1 MERKKK
7 FKKVTKKK
15 VVSYDKVAEDKN
27 VNQDYSSSKASYWKI
42 FFVVI
47 ILLVFFSSSVLV
59 FFANNDRDEIIF
71 NESKKS
77 ILQRL
82 KNEGP
87 SVEVYKSFAELYRN
101 RDSDLHYYY
110 LKEAIRLVKSND
122 KSNELDKN
130 RDLIKQVLEVSYQKN
145 EKIETILYYL
155 ILLYKTTR
163 PSNPEFFEVLASIV
177 EIYNTLGNVDYS
189 QKILS
194 NLEKLYSQNLQ
205 IKYLLCNQYYVTS
218 NYNLAKEKIDYIIN
232 LKVQKKQPLNFND
245 LSLYYLIYMRFYPY
259 DRVLESM
266 LPFSLGLAYNEMNNF
281 LIFLLDRPEINFN
294 DYKRILSKISVYRP
308 EVKIITEQ
316 NPYINLE
323 IGRRFWKD
331 SQKAIAEVYFGK
343 ALNSS
348 SNEMKK
354 IIQDYIYQIK
364 VQYKEDTN
372 QQKTK
377 TTIDTKKLLEEIK

>member
-7 FKKVTKKK
+7 FRKVSKKK
-15 VVSYDKVAEDKN
+15 VGSYDKVVEDKTVSHN
-27 VNQDYSSSKASYWKI
+27 YEYSKTSYWKI

-47 ILLVFFSSSVLV
+47 ILLIFFSSSFLV
-59 FFANNDRDEIIF
+59 FFANNDRQEIIF

-77 ILQRL
+77 ILQKLR
-82 KNEGP
+82 NEGP
-87 SVEVYKSFAELYRN
+87 SVEVYKSFAELYKS
-101 RDSDLHYYY
+101 RDPNLHYYY
-110 LKEAIRLVKSND
+110 LKEAIKLVKSG
-122 KSNELDKN
+122 ELDKN
-130 RDLIKQVLEVSYQKN
+130 RDLIKQILEASYQKN

-155 ILLYKTTR
+155 ILLYKTTK

-177 EIYNTLGNVDYS
+177 EIYNTLGNVDSS

-205 IKYLLCNQYYVTS
+205 IKYLLCNQYYVTG
-218 NYNLAKEKIDYIIN
+218 NYGLAKEKIDYIIN
-232 LKVQKKQPLNFND
+232 IKMKQKQPLNFND

-259 DRVLESM
+259 DRVLENM

-281 LIFLLDRPEINFN
+281 LVFLLDRPEINFK
-294 DYKRILSKISVYRP
+294 DYKRILSKISIYRP

-323 IGRRFWKD
+323 IGKRFWKE

-343 ALNSS
+343 ALNNS
-348 SNEMKK
+348 SNETRK

-364 VQYKEDTN
+364 VQDDIN
-372 QQKTK
+372 QQKSK
-377 TTIDTKKLLEEIK
+377 PTIDTKKLLEEVK

>member
-205 IKYLLCNQYYVTS
+205 IKYLLCNQYYVTG
-218 NYNLAKEKIDYIIN
+218 NYGLAKEKIDYIIN
-232 LKVQKKQPLNFND
+232 MKMKQKQPLNFND

-259 DRVLESM
+259 DRVLENM